1 MISSSERGPNTSHYI
16 NNLKCPRRAYAT
28 PGFCSG
34 KAFVPKGPTGLLHV
48 GVSTGAEPALLNTF
62 GYQRCSEKMTF
73 KVFPFSSRGHGRLE
87 GGMSNLGPFSLDL
100 STLSL
105 TPPLPVSHAAAV
117 SYLQTGSQGLSVAA
131 CSSHGVQ
138 GSRVL
143 LGLKQGSWGGGGEL
157 LDR

>member
-1 MISSSERGPNTSHYI
+1 
-16 NNLKCPRRAYAT
+16 
-28 PGFCSG
+28 
-34 KAFVPKGPTGLLHV
+34 
-48 GVSTGAEPALLNTF
+48 
-62 GYQRCSEKMTF
+62 
-73 KVFPFSSRGHGRLE
+73 
-87 GGMSNLGPFSLDL
+87 MSNLGPFSLDL

-143 LGLKQGSWGGGGEL
+143 LGLKQGSGGGGVALGQVGYSQQGQEPRATKL
-157 LDR
+157 G